1 MPKAVGPMQIA
12 TAPLPLRV
20 VRVIVRGT
28 ALVWGVVGCLAEYGL
43 TRLSGKL
50 TPQDRTDILHK
61 WCRRTL
67 PRIGVKIDVVGVPPG
82 SGLTAS
88 NHLSYLDILV
98 FSAVT
103 PCSFVS
109 KQEVRSWPAVGWI
122 ATLAGAVYVD
132 RSRRSETHSVQPE
145 MQSALANDVRLILFP
160 EGTSSDGSRLLP
172 FHSSLFQPAVAL
184 QVPIT
189 AACISYTLSDGIAGT
204 EACYWGKMSMFPHLL
219 NLLTESSVR
228 ATLKF
233 SSEPHRFAS
242 RKQAAQ
248 CMQAEVERLREVPVE
263 VSRVSCKNINN
274 K

>member
-1 MPKAVGPMQIA
+1 MHMANDLP
-12 TAPLPLRV
+12 APLPQKV

-28 ALVWGVVGCLAEYGL
+28 ALAWGVAGCLAEYGL

-50 TPQDRTDILHK
+50 TAQDRTNILHK
-61 WCRRTL
+61 WCQRTL
-67 PRIGVKIDVVGVPPG
+67 PRMGVLVDVMGVPPD

-98 FSAVT
+98 FSAVA

-132 RSRRSETHSVQPE
+132 RSRRSETHSVLPE
-145 MQSALANDVRLILFP
+145 MQSALANHVRLVLFP
-160 EGTSSDGSRLLP
+160 EGTSSDGSSLLP
-172 FHSSLFQPAVAL
+172 FHSSLFQPAVVL
-184 QVPIT
+184 QAPIT
-189 AACISYTLSDGIAGT
+189 AACISYALPDGIAGT

-219 NLLTESSVR
+219 NLLTKNSVR

-233 SSEPHRFAS
+233 ASEPFRFTS

-248 CMQAEVERLREVPVE
+248 QMQAEVERLREVPVE
-263 VSRVSCKNINN
+263 VLR
-274 K
+274 

>member
-1 MPKAVGPMQIA
+1 MTHSPP
-12 TAPLPLRV
+12 APLPQRV
-20 VRVIVRGT
+20 VRVIVRGS
-28 ALVWGVVGCLAEYGL
+28 ALAWGVVACLAEYGL

-50 TPQDRTDILHK
+50 APHDRTNILHK

-67 PRIGVKIDVVGVPPG
+67 PRMRIQIDVKGVLPG
-82 SGLTAS
+82 PGLMAS

-109 KQEVRSWPAVGWI
+109 KQEVRSWPGVGWI

-132 RSRRSETHSVQPE
+132 RSRRSETHSVLPE
-145 MQSALANDVRLILFP
+145 MQSALANDVRLVLFP

-184 QVPIT
+184 QAPIT
-189 AACISYTLSDGIAGT
+189 AACISYTLSDGVAGT
-204 EACYWGKMSMFPHLL
+204 EVCYWGDMTMFPHLL
-219 NLLTESSVR
+219 NLLTKSSVR

-233 SSEPHRFAS
+233 SSEPLRFNS
-242 RKQAAQ
+242 RKQVAQ
-248 CMQAEVERLREVPVE
+248 QMQAEVERLREVPVE
-263 VSRVSCKNINN
+263 VSP
-274 K
+274 

>member
-1 MPKAVGPMQIA
+1 MQ
-12 TAPLPLRV
+12 TPNNVPVPLPQRV
-20 VRVIVRGT
+20 VRVIARGS
-28 ALVWGVVGCLAEYGL
+28 ALAWGIVGCLAEYGL

-50 TPQDRTDILHK
+50 VPQDRTNILHK
-61 WCRRTL
+61 WCQRTL
-67 PRIGVKIDVVGVPPG
+67 PRMGVQIDVIGVPPG
-82 SGLTAS
+82 VGLMAS
-88 NHLSYLDILV
+88 NHLSYLDIMV
-98 FSAVT
+98 FSAVA

-109 KQEVRSWPAVGWI
+109 KQEVRSWPGVGWI

-145 MQSALANDVRLILFP
+145 MQSALANHVCLVLFP

-184 QVPIT
+184 QAPIT
-189 AACISYTLSDGIAGT
+189 AACISYSLSDGVAGT
-204 EACYWGKMSMFPHLL
+204 EVCYWGKMNMFPHLL
-219 NLLTESSVR
+219 NLLTKNSVR

-233 SSEPHRFAS
+233 SSEPLRFAS

-263 VSRVSCKNINN
+263 VSQ
-274 K
+274 

>member
-1 MPKAVGPMQIA
+1 
-12 TAPLPLRV
+12 

-28 ALVWGVVGCLAEYGL
+28 ALAWGVVGCLAEFGL

-50 TPQDRTDILHK
+50 AAQDRTNILHK

-67 PRIGVKIDVVGVPPG
+67 LRIGVQINVMGVPPG
-82 SGLTAS
+82 PGMTAS
-88 NHLSYLDILV
+88 NHLGYLDILV
-98 FSAVT
+98 FSAVA

-109 KQEVRSWPAVGWI
+109 KQEVRSWPGVGWI
-122 ATLAGAVYVD
+122 ATLAGAVYID
-132 RSRRSETHSVQPE
+132 RSRRSETHSVLPE
-145 MQSALANDVRLILFP
+145 MQSALANDVRLVLFP

-189 AACISYTLSDGIAGT
+189 AACVSYALTDGTAGT
-204 EACYWGKMSMFPHLL
+204 EVCYWGKMSMFPHLL
-219 NLLTESSVR
+219 NLLTKHSVQ

-233 SSEPHRFAS
+233 SSQPLRFTS

-248 CMQAEVERLREVPVE
+248 QIRAEVERLREVPVE
-263 VSRVSCKNINN
+263 VSQ
-274 K
+274 